1 VSSRRKRVLIVG
13 MADSV
18 HLARWVSQFVDEPID
33 FVLFPS
39 SPHRRIHSLLRSLID
54 SPSNQM
60 TISIKP
66 HAMRWLAFPFS
77 AIDRLLDNRLRGRI
91 LRGLISRGDF
101 DVVHAVEMQHAGYLI
116 LRTRLDT
123 DDLPVL
129 CVTNW
134 GSDVYW
140 FQQFTRHRKKIIQLL
155 DLAEFYS
162 AECQRDVELVRQLGY
177 EGHVVSVAPNSG
189 GINLDQIPT
198 NLEKTSSR
206 RKIIL
211 KGYTGF
217 VGMATNALNAC
228 AMCPEILE
236 GYEIIIYSAS
246 IKLKIQAVR
255 FRLKNQIPIRYIK
268 KRTPHQAMLA
278 HFAGS
283 RIYIGISLSDG
294 ISTSL
299 LEAMATGCF
308 PIQSFT
314 GCANE
319 WLSEEAGFLVDP
331 NSIPQ
336 IAACIRKAL
345 ESDDLV
351 DNAAIINREIVSRR
365 ASAATLAPQSRL
377 FYRLIGDHSIDNRE
391 NLRNS

>member
-1 VSSRRKRVLIVG
+1 

-18 HLARWVSQFVDEPID
+18 HLARWISQFVDEPID

-54 SPSNQM
+54 STSNQM
-60 TISIKP
+60 TISIRP

-77 AIDRLLDNRLRGRI
+77 AIDLLLDNRLRGRV
-91 LRGLISRGDF
+91 LRGLISKGDF

-116 LRTRLDT
+116 LRTRLDNG
-123 DDLPVL
+123 DLPVL

-155 DLAEFYS
+155 DAAKFYS

-177 EGHVVSVAPNSG
+177 EGHVISVAPNSG
-189 GINLDQIPT
+189 GINLDQIPKIS
-198 NLEKTSSR
+198 EKTSNR
-206 RKIIL
+206 RKIII

-217 VGMATNALNAC
+217 VGMATNALKAC
-228 AMCPEILE
+228 AICPEIPE
-236 GYEIIIYSAS
+236 GYEIVIYSAS
-246 IKLKIQAVR
+246 IRLKIQAAM
-255 FRLKNQIPIRYIK
+255 FRLNNQTPIRYIK
-268 KRTPHQAMLA
+268 KRTPHQEMLA
-278 HFAGS
+278 HFAAS

-319 WLSEEAGFLVDP
+319 WLSDEGGYLVDP
-331 NSIPQ
+331 NSVPQ
-336 IAACIRKAL
+336 IAECIRKAL
-345 ESDDLV
+345 ENDELV

-365 ASAATLAPQSRL
+365 ASAASLAPQSRL
-377 FYRLIGDHSIDNRE
+377 FYRFISDHSIDNRR
-391 NLRNS
+391 NLKNR